1 LLAGLA
7 GGINAAASST
17 NLTQLPSG
25 RPAEQRL
32 ISDSL
37 GLYET
42 PPRSRCSAAAAALL
56 TALAEGFKTHATLLD
71 VAAASTDATRSK
83 ANGTG
88 IDANSSLPAGSKFL
102 FRAQPGYI
110 DFGFAGTPV
119 TASGSGS
126 NDTSSTPASSESDC
140 EPACSYSNPSA
151 AYGVTVLPLGPDE
164 DLQAK
169 VQNPLTPRHEA
180 QNLDGRYGPAYAPS
194 WQLQQD
200 EVVLLAG
207 CTPPAAASRCA
218 IHRGSDFLGC
228 PITVAISLFLF
239 YLDCIRQL
247 QQYKV
252 VLLAGCT
259 LPAEASKCASFG
271 CFHNLTVNSVH
282 SHSGLIRIGSV
293 SHVLQRLVN

>member
-1 LLAGLA
+1 MLAGLA

-71 VAAASTDATRSK
+71 AAAASTDATRSK

-88 IDANSSLPAGSKFL
+88 IDTNSSLPAGSKFL

-119 TASGSGS
+119 TASGSS
-126 NDTSSTPASSESDC
+126 NATISTPASSESDC

-207 CTPPAAASRCA
+207 CTPPAEASRYSM
-218 IHRGSDFLGC
+218 H
-228 PITVAISLFLF
+228 
-239 YLDCIRQL
+239 
-247 QQYKV
+247 
-252 VLLAGCT
+252 
-259 LPAEASKCASFG
+259 
-271 CFHNLTVNSVH
+271 
-282 SHSGLIRIGSV
+282 
-293 SHVLQRLVN
+293 